1 MQIKYIHDFDL
12 FKTIANSVKAL
23 QADHVPGAKTHETTK
38 EGNSKMKMRQR
49 LQCPNMIAQTEYALC
64 STHPPGASSVNY
76 VLKNITSS
84 LQEN

>member
-1 MQIKYIHDFDL
+1 
-12 FKTIANSVKAL
+12 
-23 QADHVPGAKTHETTK
+23 
-38 EGNSKMKMRQR
+38 MKMRQR

-64 STHPPGASSVNY
+64 STYPPGASSVNY